1 MVNFINKMIIKLF
14 TKIDCPRC
22 PAAKEV
28 VAKVEK
34 KVKVE
39 KYDVDT
45 IEGMAEAAFYTVM
58 ATPTVLVCDDLGKE
72 VAGFRGEVPKL
83 GELEKVLSK

>member
-1 MVNFINKMIIKLF
+1 MMVKLF
-14 TKIDCPRC
+14 TKKDCPRC

-39 KYDVDT
+39 EYDVNT

-58 ATPTVLVCDDLGKE
+58 ATPTILVCDENGKE
-72 VAGFRGEVPKL
+72 VAGFRGEAPRL
-83 GELEKVLSK
+83 EELKSKI